1 MEYRVELEDKKF
13 KKIMESVVL
22 TFGIENIVKIYP
34 LAINGD
40 IADPLFEDQNNL
52 WMLSVI
58 EKT

>member
-1 MEYRVELEDKKF
+1 
-13 KKIMESVVL
+13 MESVVL